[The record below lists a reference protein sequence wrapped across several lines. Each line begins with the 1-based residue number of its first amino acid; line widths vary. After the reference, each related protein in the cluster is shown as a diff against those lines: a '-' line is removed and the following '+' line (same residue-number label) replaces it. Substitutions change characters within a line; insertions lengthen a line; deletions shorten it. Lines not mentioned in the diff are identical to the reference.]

1 MLPEPQ
7 RRLLVRGAAAR
18 AAWRAVANPHYGPRL
33 FTFDFSFLKRT
44 KVTEKTNLEF
54 RWEIFNLF
62 NNANFNIPDTDITS
76 LSFGQVLSTV
86 TQPRLMQVALRFNW

>member
-1 MLPEPQ
+1 LALGGTCLFAEPQ
-7 RRLLVRGAAAR
+7 PGQLGALSQT
-18 AAWRAVANPHYGPRL
+18 PIYGPRL

-62 NNANFNIPDTDITS
+62 NNANFNISDTDITS